1 MGTLFNQTERNYR
14 YVDFKIVKS
23 SCEEIKKIAK
33 ELNMN
38 VADVI
43 EIYKAEIQD
52 RAVSNKVDDNDR
64 KDEQLAGFG
73 EIAKSISESVEK
85 AVEILDAVSAN
96 TNKTSEP

>member
-14 YVDFKIVKS
+14 YIDFKIVKS

-52 RAVSNKVDDNDR
+52 RAISNKVDDCDR

-73 EIAKSISESVEK
+73 ELIKSFTQSVEK
-85 AVEILDAVSAN
+85 AVDILEFKFKPDEEEGV
-96 TNKTSEP
+96 

>member
-1 MGTLFNQTERNYR
+1 MGTLFNQSERNYR
-14 YVDFKIVKS
+14 YVDFKIVRS

-52 RAVSNKVDDNDR
+52 RAISNRVDDGDR

-73 EIAKSISESVEK
+73 ELLKSLTESVEK
-85 AVEILDAVSAN
+85 AVEILETKNADN
-96 TNKTSEP
+96 Q

>member
-52 RAVSNKVDDNDR
+52 RAISNKVDDCDR

-73 EIAKSISESVEK
+73 EILKSLSESAEK
-85 AVEILDAVSAN
+85 FVDIFEVKSAD
-96 TNKTSEP
+96 ED